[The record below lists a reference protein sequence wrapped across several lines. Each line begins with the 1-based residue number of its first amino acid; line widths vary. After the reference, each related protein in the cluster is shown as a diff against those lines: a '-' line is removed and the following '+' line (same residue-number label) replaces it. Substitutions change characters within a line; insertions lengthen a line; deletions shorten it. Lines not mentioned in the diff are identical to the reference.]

1 MEKTSGKDNH
11 ETKPGEMYD
20 VSGSVRHKTKR
31 GEIDDNAVVAA
42 IATALFEV
50 TIDVHDIEPAVLTI
64 KKVTHSPW
72 GSKIHGIREIP
83 RK

>member
-1 MEKTSGKDNH
+1 MNNTLKCKAERMDFDEG
-11 ETKPGEMYD
+11 
-20 VSGSVRHKTKR
+20 
-31 GEIDDNAVVAA
+31 AVVAA

-50 TIDVHDIEPAVLTI
+50 TEDIHDIEPAVLTI
-64 KKVTHSPW
+64 KKVAHSPW